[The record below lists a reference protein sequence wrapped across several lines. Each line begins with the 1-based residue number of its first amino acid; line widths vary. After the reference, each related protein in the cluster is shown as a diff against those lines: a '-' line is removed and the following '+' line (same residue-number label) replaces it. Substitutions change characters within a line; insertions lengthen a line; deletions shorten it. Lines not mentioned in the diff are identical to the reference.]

1 MKTVDLNTISIYLNQ
16 MVNVS
21 IFIHPLHHQIML
33 VSKHKCPALHNNN
46 IAAVQHY
53 SLQYLLLCFL
63 QEFFFNNISYLKAFS
78 ACSRSQ

>member
-1 MKTVDLNTISIYLNQ
+1 MKTVDLNTINL

-53 SLQYLLLCFL
+53 SLQYLLLRTSCKK
-63 QEFFFNNISYLKAFS
+63 FFFNNISYLKAFS